1 MTDKNNST
9 CAICGK
15 GYYLCMSCKSHN
27 LTPWKLHTD
36 TAEHYKIFQILRG
49 VFLNVYTKEEA
60 KKKLNN
66 IDLSDLDTFRD
77 SVKLQI
83 KDILDYKSNI
93 VTAKVNSIVSD
104 VLSEETSKVEIK
116 KRKTRRKS
124 VETVETE

>member
-1 MTDKNNST
+1 MAERNNST

-36 TAEHYKIFQILRG
+36 TAEHYKVFQILRG
-49 VFLNVYTKEEA
+49 VFLNIYTKEEA
-60 KKKLNN
+60 NKKLKN
-66 IDLSDLDTFRD
+66 IDLSDLDTFKND
-77 SVKLQI
+77 VKLQI
-83 KDILDYKSNI
+83 KDILDYKPNI

-104 VLSEETSKVEIK
+104 TLLGETDKVKIK
-116 KRKTRRKS
+116 KQKNRKKS

>member
-1 MTDKNNST
+1 
-9 CAICGK
+9 
-15 GYYLCMSCKSHN
+15 MSCKSHN

-83 KDILDYKSNI
+83 KDILDYESNI